1 MALNAYEGESKQ
13 TYDKLNAGDMPQ
25 YDNPH
30 RLKPRLCNDSVLPK
44 PNNLKEGVCPSIKG
58 ALSY

>member
-13 TYDKLNAGDMPQ
+13 KYDNLNAGDMPQ
-25 YDNPH
+25 CDNPQ

-44 PNNLKEGVCPSIKG
+44 PHNLKERGMPR
-58 ALSY
+58 Y